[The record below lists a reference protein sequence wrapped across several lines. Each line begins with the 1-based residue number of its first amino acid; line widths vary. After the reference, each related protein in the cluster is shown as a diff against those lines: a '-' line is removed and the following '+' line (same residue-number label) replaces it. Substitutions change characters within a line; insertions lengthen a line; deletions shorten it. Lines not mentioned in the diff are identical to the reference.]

1 MSVRSILEAWLKAMR
16 GSKLSKKYMTM
27 IGAHILVDLI
37 LEINTLRL
45 I

>member
-1 MSVRSILEAWLKAMR
+1 MRDSKHLEQ
-16 GSKLSKKYMTM
+16 YMNM

-37 LEINTLRL
+37 LELNTLKF